1 MSRTIEL
8 LPGESLTLRSGFT
21 VAVPAATG
29 AIYPTRIAA
38 RAEFSGGSGSMP
50 PPDDRTNDSGASF
63 DSLNVRVGI
72 AVQRIRRRI
81 ALTHEELGKALA
93 LESGSVDAIER
104 GLSVLT
110 PHLANRLIT
119 VAAARGLVLSFDHV
133 YGGRLLAEV

>member
-1 MSRTIEL
+1 
-8 LPGESLTLRSGFT
+8 
-21 VAVPAATG
+21 
-29 AIYPTRIAA
+29 
-38 RAEFSGGSGSMP
+38 MP